1 MDADAKAHAPDI
13 PVADAEIKS
22 SVVDPGVNVK
32 CLLLLLS
39 MQVLPWRRSTLWG
52 VLEEDDEY
60 EGVMIDRSIDYEGMQ
75 EAGEAPVRCGRVG
88 SASALRGGRRLGDPW
103 ASCDLTN
110 QICFRGGGGTE
121 L

>member
-60 EGVMIDRSIDYEGMQ
+60 EGVMIESID
-75 EAGEAPVRCGRVG
+75 
-88 SASALRGGRRLGDPW
+88 
-103 ASCDLTN
+103 
-110 QICFRGGGGTE
+110 
-121 L
+121 